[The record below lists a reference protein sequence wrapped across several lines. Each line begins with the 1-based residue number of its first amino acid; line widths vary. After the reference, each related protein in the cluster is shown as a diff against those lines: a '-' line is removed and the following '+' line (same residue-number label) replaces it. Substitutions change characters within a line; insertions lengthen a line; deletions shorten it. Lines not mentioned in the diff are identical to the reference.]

1 MDVHFDCNYIGTH
14 ASPLWTITHPTGTL
28 RTVSTARLPRN
39 HFSTGKGLSIRNV
52 DESHN
57 RTSYTC
63 HFQIHDKDQV
73 VRISSREGTLMVLD
87 TIAFDIQLSSG
98 SNHFDHSLAR
108 QIIELFRGDKIPSM
122 TIKKFGYSADTFIV
136 IVKIKSFNDDHC
148 STSKTITV
156 IN

>member
-73 VRISSREGTLMVLD
+73 VRISSREGILMVLD

-108 QIIELFRGDKIPSM
+108 QIIELFRGNKIPSM

-148 STSKTITV
+148 STSKTVTV